1 MGGAYFGDTS
11 LKVADIEELIEFT
24 KVGIENNKIITVGIA
39 DNAITTAK
47 LDISALIL
55 NMTISSGETVN
66 VQTGKHLQYLTA
78 GDNVLTIDGILQID
92 GSFVFTD
99 LGV

>member
-66 VQTGKHLQYLTA
+66 VQNGYHLQYLTA